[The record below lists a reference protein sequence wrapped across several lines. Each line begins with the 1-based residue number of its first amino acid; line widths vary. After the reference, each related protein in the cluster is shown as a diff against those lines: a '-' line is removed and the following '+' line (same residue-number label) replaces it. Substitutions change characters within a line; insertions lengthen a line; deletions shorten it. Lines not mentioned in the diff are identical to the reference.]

1 MWISRKIRVVGKLLN
16 FHTVLS
22 IPKKNESIK
31 TSISMRFLLQKMNKL
46 SHFHSI
52 KVGKTERNQG
62 YLISAP
68 KSLPEDEQ
76 QKVVEL
82 EHEDR
87 LAAADKTLHLIHHY
101 QITMS
106 NLSI

>member
-1 MWISRKIRVVGKLLN
+1 MLN

-22 IPKKNESIK
+22 TPKKNIK
-31 TSISMRFLLQKMNKL
+31 TSISVRYLCYKRLKES

-52 KVGKTERNQG
+52 RVGKTERNQG

>member
-1 MWISRKIRVVGKLLN
+1 MK
-16 FHTVLS
+16 
-22 IPKKNESIK
+22 
-31 TSISMRFLLQKMNKL
+31 FLLQKL
-46 SHFHSI
+46 YESSYLHTI
-52 KVGKTERNQG
+52 RVGKTERNQG

>member
-1 MWISRKIRVVGKLLN
+1 MSSILDGIVILHELTY
-16 FHTVLS
+16 FH
-22 IPKKNESIK
+22 
-31 TSISMRFLLQKMNKL
+31 QD
-46 SHFHSI
+46 FHSI
-52 KVGKTERNQG
+52 RVGKTERNQG
-62 YLISAP
+62 YLISVP